1 VSDVD
6 LFRPVR
12 MPMLESLS
20 ARAVSPVAAVLLATA
35 VAVSGT
41 AAALAGYAAAQGN
54 PFAAGAVPKPAL
66 PFRPGV
72 ETDGTRLTEVVP
84 GGPGWTA
91 GLRPGWAV
99 EPGEADGLPGAI
111 FACGGPTTCV
121 IYHDLL
127 PQSALAWR
135 WWIETLAA
143 ILVIIGLVT
152 WRQRPR
158 LAGLLAIAAIA
169 FSAPTYAWLGQV
181 PLFPALY
188 AASVVAPPLW
198 LRLTGTHRLWTILLI
213 GAAVVGAVW
222 IIAWVALPDIYD
234 VAEVARQLAIV
245 VAVTAGIAVLSGR
258 IVLVDVPIARD
269 RIVDA
274 AVVFAVIGWLA
285 ATWSFG
291 SPSAPDLVAAV
302 LAGVAVVAYFAL
314 RHRLRGLLAR
324 VTSAEFG
331 QRATLQALEAE
342 RSRVARDLH
351 DVPLQELTAIIHR
364 LDSKPEVASETARL
378 REIAGHLREV
388 SVSLRPP
395 VLDDVGLGAALA
407 ELADRHADDGG
418 APIRISLDDQTRID
432 PDSRP
437 PADVELAVYR
447 IVQEALTN
455 AQRHA
460 RASGIVIGGVIGRER
475 LRVTVA
481 DDGRGIDRQS
491 VALAERAGRLG
502 LASMRERAAAIGA
515 VLTVSPA
522 TDGSG
527 TLVGVEWSG
536 R

>member
-1 VSDVD
+1 MSV
-6 LFRPVR
+6 
-12 MPMLESLS
+12 
-20 ARAVSPVAAVLLATA
+20 VAAGLLGAA

-54 PFAAGAVPKPAL
+54 PFARNVAAEPAL
-66 PFRPGV
+66 PIRPGV

-84 GGPGWTA
+84 GGPAWTM

-99 EPGEADGLPGAI
+99 EAVNDLPGAVA
-111 FACGGPTTCV
+111 ACSGDGRCFL
-121 IYHDLL
+121 YHDHQ
-127 PQSALAWR
+127 PQSALAFR

-143 ILVIIGLVT
+143 ILVVVGLLT
-152 WRQRPR
+152 WHQRPR
-158 LAGLLAIAAIA
+158 LAGLLALAAIA
-169 FSAPTYAWLGQV
+169 TSAPTYALLGQV

-188 AASVVAPPLW
+188 VASLVMPPVW
-198 LRLTGTHRLWTILLI
+198 LRLTGAQRLWTALLI
-213 GAAVVGAVW
+213 GALVLAG
-222 IIAWVALPDIYD
+222 AWVVAWLALPEIYD
-234 VAEVARQLAIV
+234 VAEVARLLAIV
-245 VAVTAGIAVLSGR
+245 LALTAGVVVVSGLIAF
-258 IVLVDVPIARD
+258 VDVPSARD

-274 AVVFAVIGWLA
+274 VVSLAIIGWA
-285 ATWSFG
+285 AAVWWFG
-291 SPSAPDLVAAV
+291 VAPDWVAAAV
-302 LAGVAVVAYFAL
+302 AGVAVVAYFAL
-314 RHRLRGLLAR
+314 RHRLRSLLAR
-324 VTSAEFG
+324 ATFAELG

-351 DVPLQELTAIIHR
+351 DGPLQELTAVIHR
-364 LDSKPEVASETARL
+364 LDRKPDAASETARL
-378 REIAGHLREV
+378 REIAGHLRDV

-407 ELADRHADDGG
+407 ELADWHADDGG

-460 RASGIVIGGVIGRER
+460 HASEIVIGGAIGRRR
-475 LRVTVA
+475 LQVTIT

-515 VLTVSPA
+515 ALTVSPGPG
-522 TDGSG
+522 GSG
-527 TLVGVEWSG
+527 TSISVEW
-536 R
+536 RDQ

>member
-1 VSDVD
+1 MSDVD
-6 LFRPVR
+6 LFRTVR
-12 MPMLESLS
+12 IPMLKSLS
-20 ARAVSPVAAVLLATA
+20 PRAVSPVAAVLLATA

-54 PFAAGAVPKPAL
+54 PFSEDAVAEPAL

-72 ETDGTRLTEVVP
+72 ETDGTRLTQVIP

-111 FACGGPTTCV
+111 VACGGPNTCV
-121 IYHDLL
+121 VYHDLQ

-152 WRQRPR
+152 WRRRPR
-158 LAGLLAIAAIA
+158 LAGLVGIAAIA
-169 FSAPTYAWLGQV
+169 VSAPTYALLGQV

-188 AASVVAPPLW
+188 ASSVVAPPLW
-198 LRLTGTHRLWTILLI
+198 LRMTGTHRLWTILLI
-213 GAAVVGAVW
+213 GALVVGALWV
-222 IIAWVALPDIYD
+222 IAWLTLPEIYD

-245 VAVTAGIAVLSGR
+245 VTVTAGIAVLSGR

-274 AVVFAVIGWLA
+274 AVVFAVVGWLA

-291 SPSAPDLVAAV
+291 SPSAPDLVAVA

-324 VTSAEFG
+324 VTSAELG

-364 LDSKPEVASETARL
+364 LDRQPEAASETARL
-378 REIAGHLREV
+378 REIVGHLRDV

-395 VLDDVGLGAALA
+395 VLDDVGLGAALT
-407 ELADRHADDGG
+407 ELADRRADDGG
-418 APIRISLDDQTRID
+418 APISISLDDQTRID
-432 PDSRP
+432 SGSRP

-460 RASGIVIGGVIGRER
+460 RASGIAIGGVIGRTR
-475 LRVTVA
+475 LRVTVT
-481 DDGRGIDRQS
+481 DDGGGIDGQS
-491 VALAERAGRLG
+491 VALAERAGRMG

-515 VLTVSPA
+515 ALTVSPA
-522 TDGSG
+522 TGGSG
-527 TLVGVEWSG
+527 TSVSVEW
-536 R
+536 RDR

>member
-1 VSDVD
+1 MSGVD
-6 LFRPVR
+6 LFRTGR
-12 MPMLESLS
+12 MPMPKSLS
-20 ARAVSPVAAVLLATA
+20 SRAVSPVAAVLLGTA

-54 PFAAGAVPKPAL
+54 PFAGDVVARLAL
-66 PFRPGV
+66 PFRPGF

-84 GGPGWTA
+84 GGPGWTM
-91 GLRPGWAV
+91 GLRPGWAI
-99 EPGEADGLPGAI
+99 ESGEDGLPGAI
-111 FACGGPTTCV
+111 SACGGPTKCV
-121 IYHDLL
+121 LYHDLQ

-152 WRQRPR
+152 WRRRPR
-158 LAGLLAIAAIA
+158 MAGLLAIAAIA
-169 FSAPTYAWLGQV
+169 FSAPTYALLGQA

-213 GAAVVGAVW
+213 GALVVGAAW
-222 IIAWVALPDIYD
+222 IIAWLELPEIYD
-234 VAEVARQLAIV
+234 LAEVGRQLAIV
-245 VAVTAGIAVLSGR
+245 VGVTAGVVVLSGL
-258 IVLVDVPIARD
+258 IALDDVSIAHD

-274 AVVFAVIGWLA
+274 AVVFAIIGWAA
-285 ATWSFG
+285 ATWWFG
-291 SPSAPDLVAAV
+291 SPSAPDLVAA
-302 LAGVAVVAYFAL
+302 GVAGIALVAYFAL
-314 RHRLRGLLAR
+314 RDRLRGLLAR
-324 VTSAEFG
+324 VTFAELG

-364 LDSKPEVASETARL
+364 LDRQPEAASETARL

-418 APIRISLDDQTRID
+418 AAIRISLDDQTRID

-460 RASGIVIGGVIGRER
+460 RASGIEIGGVIGRTR

-481 DDGRGIDRQS
+481 DDGRGFDRQS
-491 VALAERAGRLG
+491 VALAERSGRLG

-515 VLTVSPA
+515 ALIISPVPG
-522 TDGSG
+522 GSG
-527 TLVGVEWSG
+527 TSVAVEWSD

>member
-1 VSDVD
+1 VSGVD
-6 LFRPVR
+6 LFRTVR
-12 MPMLESLS
+12 MPMPKSLS
-20 ARAVSPVAAVLLATA
+20 SRAVSPVAAVLLGTA

-54 PFAAGAVPKPAL
+54 PFAGGAVAQPAL
-66 PFRPGV
+66 PLRPGV
-72 ETDGTRLTEVVP
+72 ETDGTRLTQVVP
-84 GGPGWTA
+84 GGAAWTL

-99 EPGEADGLPGAI
+99 EPGDADGLPGAI
-111 FACGGPTTCV
+111 SACGGPTKCV
-121 IYHDLL
+121 VYHDLQ

-158 LAGLLAIAAIA
+158 LAGLLALAAIA
-169 FSAPTYAWLGQV
+169 FSAPTYALLGQV

-198 LRLTGTHRLWTILLI
+198 LRLTGTHRLWTILLV
-213 GAAVVGAVW
+213 GASVVGAAWV
-222 IIAWVALPDIYD
+222 IAWLEMPEIYD
-234 VAEVARQLAIV
+234 LAEVARQLAIV
-245 VAVTAGIAVLSGR
+245 VAVTAGIVVLSGL
-258 IVLVDVPIARD
+258 IALDDVPIARED
-269 RIVDA
+269 LVGA
-274 AVVFAVIGWLA
+274 AVVFAVSWAA
-285 ATWSFG
+285 ATWWFG
-291 SPSAPDLVAAV
+291 SLSAPELVAA
-302 LAGVAVVAYFAL
+302 GVAGIAVVTYFAF
-314 RHRLRGLLAR
+314 RHRLRSLLAR
-324 VTSAEFG
+324 VTFAELG
-331 QRATLQALEAE
+331 QRATLQALESE

-364 LDSKPEVASETARL
+364 LDSKPEVAFETARL
-378 REIAGHLREV
+378 REIAGHLRDV
-388 SVSLRPP
+388 SVRLRPP

-432 PDSRP
+432 PASRP

-460 RASGIVIGGVIGRER
+460 RASGILIDGVIGRDR

-515 VLTVSPA
+515 ALTVSPVA
-522 TDGSG
+522 GGSG
-527 TLVGVEWSG
+527 TSVGVEW
-536 R
+536 RDR